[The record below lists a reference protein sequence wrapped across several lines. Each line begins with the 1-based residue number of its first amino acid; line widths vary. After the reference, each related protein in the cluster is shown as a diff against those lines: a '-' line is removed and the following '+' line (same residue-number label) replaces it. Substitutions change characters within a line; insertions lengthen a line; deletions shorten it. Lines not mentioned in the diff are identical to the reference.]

1 MIQNELVEN
10 GERIHIWSDLG
21 VKIRLVETG
30 QIYED
35 VIGIYPH
42 PWTYEETN
50 EPIEYEETPEGEIL
64 DILLGDDK

>member
-1 MIQNELVEN
+1 MVEN

-42 PWTYEETN
+42 PWTYVETDEFIDDEQIEDGEAFNILTGN
-50 EPIEYEETPEGEIL
+50 EDE
-64 DILLGDDK
+64 